1 MFETLIAPGWFGK
14 LPTVGDFVSRRLPQD
29 VIDWWDSWL
38 SLGLAALRER
48 HADDWQAQFLAAPVW
63 RFVLAPGV
71 APGKLGQ
78 HAWAGVLIPSVD
90 SVGRYFP
97 LTLLAPLAG
106 WPLDPADGEALGWWL
121 ERLERTAVDALHD
134 DWSIER
140 LEAEL
145 DADPQRRAPPSAAD
159 LDLAQDRV
167 IFAADALASM
177 GVAGRRLFTEH
188 RAGRSLWQRGCSTDG
203 ACQLV
208 QGLPPAA
215 SLFEAWA

>member
-38 SLGLAALRER
+38 SQGLSGLRQR
-48 HADDWQAQFLAAPVW
+48 HAEDWQAQFLAAPSW

-97 LTLLAPLAG
+97 LTLLAPLSR
-106 WPLDPADGEALGWWL
+106 WPLASTAGESLGLWL
-121 ERLERTAVDALHD
+121 EHLEQVAADALHD
-134 DWSIER
+134 DWTIEQ
-140 LEAEL
+140 LESVL
-145 DADPQRRAPPSAAD
+145 DADPQRRAPESVPD

-167 IFAADALASM
+167 IFPVDALASM
-177 GVAGRRLFTEH
+177 GVAGRRLFAEH
-188 RAGRSLWQRGCSTDG
+188 RAGRSLWQRGGLTDG
-203 ACQLV
+203 AYQLV
-208 QGLPPAA
+208 QGLPDAQT
-215 SLFEAWA
+215 LFEAWA